1 MSTALPSAHGPI
13 EGSVVVPG
21 SKSGTN
27 RAIVLAALSDGP
39 SRVEG
44 ALHSR
49 DSQLMI
55 DALRA
60 LGTQIRVDDNSTVHV
75 TPGPVRGPAQ
85 IDCGLAGTV
94 MRFVPAVALLGDAEV
109 SFGGDPHASKR
120 PMQGLLDG
128 LRALGANVDG
138 NQLPFT
144 VTPGDAQGGEIT
156 VDASASSQF
165 VSALLLVGARL
176 RGGLTIRHEG
186 ASLPSRPHIAM
197 TLSMLR
203 ARGVD
208 AHEVDERT
216 WSVAEGRVAALD
228 TRIEPDL
235 TNAAVFLAAAA
246 VAGGAVSVPMWPHET
261 TQPGA
266 AFLDVARSMGC
277 RVELHDDVVTL
288 SSDGHLTS
296 PGRID
301 LHSAS
306 ELTPVVAALAALAE
320 GTTTITGVAHIRGH
334 ETDRIAA
341 LAEELR
347 RAGITVEELDD
358 GLRITGG
365 SPVATEFDTYAD
377 HRMVHFAALL
387 GLRAKGSSVND
398 MECVSKTMPDF
409 PKMWAE
415 LV

>member
-1 MSTALPSAHGPI
+1 MSTALPSADGPI

-21 SKSGTN
+21 SKSETN

-60 LGTQIRVDDNSTVHV
+60 LGTQIRVDDDSSVHV

-94 MRFVPAVALLGDAEV
+94 MRFVPAVALLCDAAV
-109 SFGGDPHASKR
+109 SFVGDPHASKR
-120 PMQGLLDG
+120 PMRGLLDG

-138 NQLPFT
+138 NQLPFV
-144 VTPGDAQGGEIT
+144 VTPGDAQGGAIT

-165 VSALLLVGARL
+165 ISALLLVGARL
-176 RGGLTIRHEG
+176 QGGITIRHEG
-186 ASLPSRPHIAM
+186 KSLPSRPHIAM
-197 TLSMLR
+197 TLGMLR
-203 ARGVD
+203 ARGID
-208 AHEVDERT
+208 AQEVDERT
-216 WSVAEGRVAALD
+216 WSVTEGRVSALD

-246 VAGGAVSVPMWPHET
+246 VAGGAVSVPMWPTET

-266 AFLDVARSMGC
+266 AFLDIARLMGC
-277 RVELHDDVVTL
+277 RVELRDDVVTL
-288 SSDGHLTS
+288 TGSGDLTS
-296 PGRID
+296 PGRVD
-301 LHSAS
+301 LHSSS
-306 ELTPVVAALAALAE
+306 ELTPVVAALAAFAE

-341 LAEELR
+341 LAEQLQ
-347 RAGITVEELDD
+347 RAGISVEELDD

-365 SPVATEFDTYAD
+365 SPIATEFDAYAD

-387 GLRAKGSSVND
+387 GLRAKGSTVND

-409 PKMWAE
+409 PQMWAE

>member
-1 MSTALPSAHGPI
+1 MSTALPVADGPL

-21 SKSGTN
+21 SKSETN
-27 RAIVLAALSDGP
+27 RAIVLAALSNGP

-55 DALRA
+55 NALRA
-60 LGTQIRVDDNSTVHV
+60 LGAKIHVDGSTVHV
-75 TPGPVRGPAQ
+75 TPSPVRGSAQ

-94 MRFVPAVALLGDAEV
+94 MRFVPAVALLGDATV
-109 SFGGDPHASKR
+109 SFIGDPHASER

-128 LRALGANVDG
+128 LRALGATVDG

-144 VTPGDAQGGEIT
+144 VTPAEAQGGEIS

-165 VSALLLVGARL
+165 VSALLLVGAHL
-176 RGGLTIRHEG
+176 HGGLTIRHKG

-208 AHEVDERT
+208 AREVDERT
-216 WSVAEGRVAALD
+216 WGVAEGPIGALD

-246 VAGGAVSVPMWPHET
+246 VASGAVSVPMWPRET

-277 RVELHDDVVTL
+277 QVELCDDVVTL
-288 SSDGHLTS
+288 SGDGHLTS

-334 ETDRIAA
+334 ETNRIAA
-341 LAEELR
+341 IAEQLQR
-347 RAGITVEELDD
+347 VGIAVEELED

-365 SPVATEFDTYAD
+365 SPKPLEFDTYAD

-409 PKMWAE
+409 PQMWAE
-415 LV
+415 LQ